1 MNYYS
6 KYNKYK
12 QKYINLKN
20 QIGGNSVYSLLN
32 LKWWLLI

>member
-1 MNYYS
+1 MYMNYYS

-20 QIGGNSVYSLLN
+20 QIGGEFCF
-32 LKWWLLI
+32 KQK